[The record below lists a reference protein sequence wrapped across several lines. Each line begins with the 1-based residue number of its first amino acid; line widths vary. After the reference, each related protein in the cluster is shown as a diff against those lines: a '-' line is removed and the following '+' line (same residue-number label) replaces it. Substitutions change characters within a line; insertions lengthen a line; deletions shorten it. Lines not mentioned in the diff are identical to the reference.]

1 MPRSGPAAAA
11 QTEKTMSKDRN
22 DKTRRQFLATSTV
35 LGAAGAL
42 WSALPFTG
50 QAGSAYA
57 TSQGGSMS
65 ADLILFNGKLHTV
78 DREKPT
84 ATAVAI
90 KGGRFIAV
98 GSDAEAMAHKG
109 TTTQIIDLKQR
120 TVIPGLNDSHLHLI
134 RGGLNYNLELRWE
147 GVPSVADALRM
158 LKDQAARTPTP
169 QWVRVVGGWNEFQ
182 FAEKRMP
189 TLEEINQAAPD
200 TPVFLLHL
208 YDRAL
213 LNRAALN
220 AVGYTKETP
229 NPPGGEIQRDKFGNP
244 TGMLIA
250 RPNAMILYATLA
262 KGPKLPL
269 EYQVNS
275 TRQFMRELNR
285 LGLTSAIDAGGGYQN
300 YPDDYQVIQELADNN
315 QLTVRIAYNL
325 FTQKPKE
332 ELADFKNW
340 TSSVKLHGGNDFFR
354 HNGAGEMLVFSA
366 ADFEDF
372 LEPRPDLP
380 QTMEQELEPVVR
392 HLVEQRWPFRLHAT
406 YNESISRMLDVFE
419 KVNRDIPF
427 NGLPWFFDHAETI
440 TPQNIERVRALGGG
454 IAIQDRMAFQGE
466 YFVDRYGA
474 KAAEQTPPI
483 KRMLD
488 MGVPVGAGTDATR
501 VSSYNPWTSL
511 YWLVSG
517 KTVGGM
523 ALYPQGLSRE
533 TALQLFTQGS
543 AWFSSEQGKKGQ
555 IKVGQLADLAAL
567 SLDFFSVDEEAI
579 KGIESVLTIVD
590 GKVVYGAAE
599 FDKLGPPQVPVLP
612 EWSPVTKVPGHWRV
626 GTPSL
631 AAVAHQ
637 CVGPCGVHAHSHEKA
652 RHSTVP
658 VNDFQGFWGALGC
671 SCFAF

>member
-1 MPRSGPAAAA
+1 MPNDPANN
-11 QTEKTMSKDRN
+11 S
-22 DKTRRQFLATSTV
+22 RRRFLAASSV

-42 WSALPFTG
+42 WPALPIFG
-50 QAGSAYA
+50 ADK
-57 TSQGGSMS
+57 GGSMHP
-65 ADLILFNGKLHTV
+65 DLILYNGRIHTV
-78 DREKPT
+78 DREKPN
-84 ATAVAI
+84 ASAVAI
-90 KGGRFIAV
+90 HQGRFAAV
-98 GSDAEAMAHKG
+98 GSDAEVMALRGAG
-109 TTTQIIDLKQR
+109 TRVIDLQKR

-147 GVPSVADALRM
+147 GVPSLADALRM
-158 LKDQAARTPTP
+158 LKDQADRTPTP

-182 FAEKRMP
+182 FAEKRLP
-189 TLEEINQAAPD
+189 TLDEINKAAPD

-213 LNRAALN
+213 LNRAALRV
-220 AVGYTKETP
+220 VGYDKNTP
-229 NPPGGEIQRDKFGNP
+229 NPPGGEIVRDSNGEP

-285 LGLTSAIDAGGGYQN
+285 LGVTSAIDAGGGYQN
-300 YPDDYQVIQELADNN
+300 YPDDYQVIEQLAKDK

-332 ELADFKNW
+332 ELADFQNW
-340 TSSVKLHGGNDFFR
+340 SKIVKPGQGDDFLR

-380 QTMEQELEPVVR
+380 GTMEAELEPVVR

-406 YNESISRMLDVFE
+406 YDESISRMLDVFE

-440 TPQNIERVRALGGG
+440 TPKNIERVRALGGG
-454 IAIQDRMAFQGE
+454 IAIQHRMAFQGE

-474 KAAEQTPPI
+474 KAAEATPPI
-483 KRMLD
+483 QRMLAE
-488 MGVPVGAGTDATR
+488 GVPVGAGTDATR
-501 VSSYNPWTSL
+501 VASYNPWTSL
-511 YWLVSG
+511 YWMVSG
-517 KTVGGM
+517 KTVGGLE
-523 ALYPQGLSRE
+523 LYPQGLPRE
-533 TALQLFTQGS
+533 TALQLFTHGS

-555 IKVGQLADLAAL
+555 IKVGQLADLTAL
-567 SLDFFSVDEEAI
+567 SADFFSVEEEAI
-579 KGIESVLTIVD
+579 KWIESVLTVV
-590 GKVVYGAAE
+590 GGEVVYSAAE
-599 FDKLGPPQVPVLP
+599 FDKLGPPQLPVLP
-612 EWSPVTKVPGHWRV
+612 DWSPVAKVPGHWKPV
-626 GTPSL
+626 APL
-631 AAVAHQ
+631 VAAVHQ
-637 CVGPCGVHAHSHEKA
+637 CVGSCAVHAHSHERA
-652 RHSTVP
+652 RQSSVP
-658 VNDFQGFWGALGC
+658 ISDFQGFWGAFGC

>member
-1 MPRSGPAAAA
+1 
-11 QTEKTMSKDRN
+11 
-22 DKTRRQFLATSTV
+22 
-35 LGAAGAL
+35 
-42 WSALPFTG
+42 
-50 QAGSAYA
+50 
-57 TSQGGSMS
+57 MS
-65 ADLILFNGKLHTV
+65 ADLILFNGQFHTV
-78 DREKPT
+78 DRTKPL
-84 ATAVAI
+84 ASAVAI
-90 KGGRFIAV
+90 TDGRFVVV
-98 GSDAEAMAHKG
+98 GNDNQAMALRG
-109 TTTQIIDLKQR
+109 PNTQVVDMHGR
-120 TVIPGLNDSHLHLI
+120 CVIPGLNDSHLHLI

-147 GVPSVADALRM
+147 GVPSLADALRM
-158 LKDQAARTPTP
+158 LKDQADRTPTP

-200 TPVFLLHL
+200 TPVFILHL

-213 LNRAALN
+213 LNRAALRV
-220 AVGYTKETP
+220 AGYTRDTP
-229 NPPGGEIQRDKFGNP
+229 NPPGGEIVRDSNGNP
-244 TGMLIA
+244 TGMLVA
-250 RPNAMILYATLA
+250 RPNAMILYSTLA

-285 LGLTSAIDAGGGYQN
+285 LGLTSAIDAGGGFQN
-300 YPDDYQVIQELADNN
+300 YPDDYQVIEQLAKDD

-332 ELADFKNW
+332 ELSDFQNW
-340 TSSVKLHGGNDFFR
+340 TGSVKLHQGDDFLR

-380 QTMEQELEPVVR
+380 QTMEEELEPVVR

-419 KVNRDIPF
+419 KVNREIPF

-440 TPQNIERVRALGGG
+440 TPQNIERVKALGGG

-466 YFVDRYGA
+466 YFVDRYG
-474 KAAEQTPPI
+474 KQAAEATPPI
-483 KRMLD
+483 KRMLAE
-488 MGVPVGAGTDATR
+488 GVPVGAGTDATR

-511 YWLVSG
+511 YWMVSG
-517 KTVGGM
+517 RTVGGL
-523 ALYPQGLSRE
+523 ALYEEGLPRT
-533 TALQLFTQGS
+533 TALELFTHGS

-567 SLDFFSVDEEAI
+567 SADFFHVEEEAI
-579 KGIESVLTIVD
+579 KWIESVLTVVGGKIV
-590 GKVVYGAAE
+590 YAAGDFE
-599 FDKLGPPQVPVLP
+599 DLGPRSIPVLP
-612 EWSPVTKVPGHWRV
+612 DWSPVVKVPGHWRPNSPLQAQV
-626 GTPSL
+626 
-631 AAVAHQ
+631 HQ
-637 CVGPCGVHAHSHEKA
+637 CSGPCAVHTHSHEKA
-652 RHSTVP
+652 RMSNAP
-658 VNDFQGFWGALGC
+658 VSDFAGFWGAFGC

>member
-1 MPRSGPAAAA
+1 MQP
-11 QTEKTMSKDRN
+11 
-22 DKTRRQFLATSTV
+22 
-35 LGAAGAL
+35 
-42 WSALPFTG
+42 
-50 QAGSAYA
+50 QAI
-57 TSQGGSMS
+57 
-65 ADLILFNGKLHTV
+65 ADLILFNGRLHTV
-78 DREKPT
+78 DRAKPR
-84 ATAVAI
+84 ASAVAI
-90 KGGRFIAV
+90 KDGRFIAV
-98 GSDAEAMAHKG
+98 GNDAQAMALRGAG
-109 TTTQIIDLKQR
+109 TQVIDLMGR

-147 GVPSVADALRM
+147 GVPSLADALRL
-158 LKDQAARTPTP
+158 LKEQALRTPAP

-189 TLEEINQAAPD
+189 TLEELNQVAPD
-200 TPVFLLHL
+200 TPVFVLHL

-213 LNRAALN
+213 LNRAALRV
-220 AVGYTKETP
+220 VGYDRNTP
-229 NPPGGEIQRDKFGNP
+229 NPPGGEIVRDGNGNP

-285 LGLTSAIDAGGGYQN
+285 LGVTSAIDAGGGFQN
-300 YPDDYQVIQELADNN
+300 YPDDYQVINQLAAQQ

-332 ELADFKNW
+332 ELADFKHW
-340 TSSVKLHGGNDFFR
+340 TSSVTYGQGDDFLR

-406 YNESISRMLDVFE
+406 YDESISRMLDVFE
-419 KVNRDIPF
+419 KVDRDIPF

-440 TPQNIERVRALGGG
+440 SPKNIERVRALGGG

-466 YFVDRYGA
+466 YFVERYGA
-474 KAAEQTPPI
+474 KAAEMTPPI
-483 KRMLD
+483 QRMLAE
-488 MGVPVGAGTDATR
+488 GIPVGAGTDATR

-511 YWLVSG
+511 YWMVSG

-523 ALYPQGLSRE
+523 ELYPQGLSRD
-533 TALQLFTQGS
+533 TALELYTHGS

-555 IKVGQLADLAAL
+555 IKVGQLADLVAL
-567 SLDFFSVDEEAI
+567 SADYFSVEEEAI
-579 KGIESVLTIVD
+579 KWIESLLTLVD
-590 GKVVYGAAE
+590 GKVVHAAGD
-599 FDKLGPPQVPVLP
+599 FAKLAPPSLPVTP
-612 EWSPVTKVPGHWRV
+612 DWSPVAKVPGHWKPNAPLQNQV
-626 GTPSL
+626 
-631 AAVAHQ
+631 HQ
-637 CVGPCGVHAHSHEKA
+637 CSGPCAVHAHGHQKA
-652 RHSTVP
+652 RLSNVP
-658 VNDFQGFWGALGC
+658 VSDFQGFWGAFGC

>member
-1 MPRSGPAAAA
+1 MSPA
-11 QTEKTMSKDRN
+11 DDHDGFN
-22 DKTRRQFLATSTV
+22 RRRV
-35 LGAAGAL
+35 LQGLSAGAIGAWISPL
-42 WSALPFTG
+42 I
-50 QAGSAYA
+50 AGSSTLSNAP
-57 TSQGGSMS
+57 
-65 ADLILFNGKLHTV
+65 ADLILYNGRLHTV
-78 DREKPT
+78 DRDKPQ

-90 KGGRFIAV
+90 KDGLFIAV
-98 GSDAEAMAHKG
+98 GSDAEAMALRG
-109 TTTQIIDLKQR
+109 ATTQVVDLQRR

-147 GVPSVADALRM
+147 GVPSLVDALRM
-158 LKDQAARTPTP
+158 LKDQAERTPAP

-182 FAEKRMP
+182 FAERRLP
-189 TLEEINQAAPD
+189 TLEELNKAAPD
-200 TPVFLLHL
+200 TPVFVLHL

-213 LNRAALN
+213 LNRAALKV
-220 AVGYTKETP
+220 VGYTRDTP
-229 NPPGGEIQRDKFGNP
+229 NPPGGEIQRDAKGEP

-250 RPNAMILYATLA
+250 RPNAMILYSTLA

-285 LGLTSAIDAGGGYQN
+285 LGVTSAIDAGGGYQN
-300 YPDDYQVIQELADNN
+300 YPDDYQVIQQLARDQ

-332 ELADFKNW
+332 ELSDFKSW
-340 TSSVKLHGGNDFFR
+340 TSTSKYGQGDDFLR

-366 ADFEDF
+366 SDFEDF

-406 YNESISRMLDVFE
+406 YNESITRMLDVFE

-466 YFVDRYGA
+466 YFVERYGA
-474 KAAEQTPPI
+474 KTAEHTPPI
-483 KRMLD
+483 QRMLAE
-488 MGVPVGAGTDATR
+488 GLPVGAGTDATR

-517 KTVGGM
+517 RTVGGLE
-523 ALYPQGLSRE
+523 LYPQGLSRD
-533 TALQLFTQGS
+533 TALELFTHGS

-555 IKVGQLADLAAL
+555 IKAGQLADLVAL
-567 SLDFFSVDEEAI
+567 SADYFNVDDEAI
-579 KGIESVLTIVD
+579 KWIESVLTVVD
-590 GKVVYGAAE
+590 GKVVHGTLE
-599 FDKLGPPQVPVLP
+599 FDKLAPPAVPVMP
-612 EWSPVTKVPGHWRV
+612 DWSPVVKVPGHWKPTAPLMAQV
-626 GTPSL
+626 
-631 AAVAHQ
+631 HH
-637 CVGPCGVHAHSHEKA
+637 CVGPCAVHAHSHERA
-652 RHSTVP
+652 RLSSVP
-658 VNDFQGFWGALGC
+658 TSDFQGFWGAFGC